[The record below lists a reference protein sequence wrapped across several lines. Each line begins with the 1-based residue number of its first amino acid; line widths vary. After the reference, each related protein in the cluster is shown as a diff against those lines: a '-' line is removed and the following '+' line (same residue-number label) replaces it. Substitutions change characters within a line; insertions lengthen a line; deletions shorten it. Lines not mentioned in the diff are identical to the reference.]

1 MHFFLFLILQ
11 KKKIKKNKKK
21 EIKEN
26 TLEKFE
32 RALNKSSNYNNLVNS
47 KITTSKNDFQNEFN
61 KNNGTT
67 VN

>member
-11 KKKIKKNKKK
+11 KKKKKKNKKK

>member
-1 MHFFLFLILQ
+1 M
-11 KKKIKKNKKK
+11 K

>member
-11 KKKIKKNKKK
+11 KKKKINKKK

>member
-11 KKKIKKNKKK
+11 KKKNKNKKK